1 MKLTIDIPEFLVD
14 TFGMSEAE
22 IGQKVL
28 QMINEVRKS
37 KAVVKG
43 NLTPT
48 LVDVT
53 RFFLEKGRDEILAR
67 QFFEYYDAAE
77 WKDSRGKK
85 VVSWKQKA
93 LGVWINK
100 PQNNS
105 YGSSKPANID
115 KYKSAAERD
124 SSWVN
129 DLDQTLGFR

>member
-1 MKLTIDIPEFLVD
+1 MKITIDVAEFLVD
-14 TFGMSEAE
+14 TFGCSDAE

-28 QMINEVRKS
+28 GMIEIAKNSR
-37 KAVVKG
+37 AVKRVDYP
-43 NLTPT
+43 PT
-48 LVDVT
+48 LVEIT
-53 RFFLEKGRDEILAR
+53 KFFLEKGSDDKLAR

-85 VVSWKQKA
+85 VISWKQKA

-100 PQNNS
+100 QQNKTNV
-105 YGSSKPANID
+105 YAKPTSID

-124 SSWVN
+124 ASWIS